1 MTEMKEI
8 EKRATPN
15 EASDQPILP
24 IRVGNTSFTVRL
36 HFSETS
42 RETME
47 EIVKKLIQRDIQ
59 EENF

>member
-8 EKRATPN
+8 EKRVTPN
-15 EASDQPILP
+15 EASGQPILP
-24 IRVGNTSFTVRL
+24 IRVGKTTYTVRL

-47 EIVKKLIQRDIQ
+47 EKVKKLIRRDIQ
-59 EENF
+59 EEKF